1 MKNFSIH
8 VIYNKKI
15 IEKNSVE
22 ILFWSLVLT
31 ENVGV
36 IFNYSQRVRLKEV
49 C

>member
-8 VIYNKKI
+8 VIYKKI
-15 IEKNSVE
+15 IEKNSLE
-22 ILFWSLVLT
+22 IPFWSLVLT